1 MNTVVAGIDDA
12 TAQGTI
18 QSVKHTIN
26 SLDIVTPK
34 AIAKNVE
41 LWISKSDQVEK
52 ALNYFTS
59 VKMNAESF
67 LAFATGIFTNEK
79 SDNLSTVSFNRV
91 NDMLTLFQ
99 RGKGNHGETLSDAI
113 NAFTEYFTHG
123 AGVGNPRNV
132 SENKRLANA
141 NFGQGAQWKL
151 EAIRVA
157 SNEEL
162 LAAAMQRGEMF
173 YTDKL
178 KAEARAIG
186 GSATI
191 APVAQS
197 TPPASVPTAPVAP
210 AVESAPVVAAPVES
224 TPTAKQDTAKDTAK
238 ADVPT
243 SRPSRNRKKK

>member
-1 MNTVVAGIDDA
+1 MTQPRR
-12 TAQGTI
+12 AQFRVL
-18 QSVKHTIN
+18 S
-26 SLDIVTPK
+26 TPK

-178 KAEARAIG
+178 ADRLLLRQLRKARPLRVSRPRQLRQRLKVRQLSQRPSKARLRPNRTRPRIRQKPMFPRPDRHAIG
-186 GSATI
+186 RRS
-191 APVAQS
+191 
-197 TPPASVPTAPVAP
+197 
-210 AVESAPVVAAPVES
+210 
-224 TPTAKQDTAKDTAK
+224 KL
-238 ADVPT
+238 
-243 SRPSRNRKKK
+243 